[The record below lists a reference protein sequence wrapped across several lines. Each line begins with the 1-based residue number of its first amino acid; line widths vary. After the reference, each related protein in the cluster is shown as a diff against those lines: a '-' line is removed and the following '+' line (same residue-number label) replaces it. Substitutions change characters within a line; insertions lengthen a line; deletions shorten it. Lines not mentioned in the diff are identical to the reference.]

1 MTKKPVATASLVF
14 CLAAIACARSPI
26 NLDALQRDGY
36 GVVPIK
42 HLRPN
47 ELVIRAMINDRAVSL
62 ILDTG
67 WSGRGSGISLDRDL
81 ARALKVQAAPVTGA
95 GRTWTG
101 ATTGNEMVALGNS
114 IVMGNAKITGV
125 PLYFGN
131 YTGLHSHTSFTPTG
145 ERIVYESKG
154 ERGFITI
161 GFLRAT
167 SAIIDLA
174 NFQLYLRPP
183 GTGRRAML
191 GQALKEIGFAEI
203 PLSGVTDR
211 HFVVD
216 VEINGASGKMVLDT
230 GTGVTVV
237 DQQFASKAKLG
248 RRSLKMYGGDAAGN
262 FRQSEVGNVQSFKV
276 GGVLVYR
283 PDVSVTSTALGN
295 WNVAGLIG
303 MDILGQNRGIIDC
316 GAQKLYLVKGV
327 H

>member
-1 MTKKPVATASLVF
+1 MIKKSVATTSLVF
-14 CLAAIACARSPI
+14 FLAAIAYARSPI
-26 NLDALQRDGY
+26 SLDVLRSDGY
-36 GVVPIK
+36 GVVAMK
-42 HLRPN
+42 HPRPN
-47 ELVIRAMINDRAVSL
+47 ELVIRAMINDRPVDL

-67 WSGRGSGISLDRDL
+67 WSRPGSGISLDRDL
-81 ARALKVQAAPVTGA
+81 ARALKAQAAPVTGA

-101 ATTGNEMVALGNS
+101 ATTGNEIVALGNS

-131 YTGLHSHTSFTPTG
+131 YTGLHSHTSTTPAGRSIT
-145 ERIVYESKG
+145 YQSKG

-183 GTGRRAML
+183 GTGRQAML
-191 GQALKEIGFAEI
+191 GQALREIGFAEI

-216 VEINGASGKMVLDT
+216 VEINGVSGKMVLDT
-230 GTGVTVV
+230 GADVTVM
-237 DQQFASKAKLG
+237 DQQFASKTKLG
-248 RRSLKMYGGDAAGN
+248 RESLKIYGRDAAGN
-262 FRQSEVGNVQSFKV
+262 YRQGEAGKVQSFKV
-276 GGVLVYR
+276 GGVPVYLS
-283 PDVSVTSTALGN
+283 DVSVTSTALGN
-295 WNVAGLIG
+295 WNLAGLVG
-303 MDILGQNRGIIDC
+303 MDLLGQNRGIIDC